1 MKLSFIYLF
10 IYLFLPFWHVLA
22 VPDPE
27 LEIGRGGIGHPDPYI
42 RGGAASKKILF
53 RPLGPQFS
61 LKIRGGQ
68 APRAPPLDPPLY

>member
-1 MKLSFIYLF
+1 MYLF

-22 VPDPE
+22 VPDPD
-27 LEIGRGGIGHPDPYI
+27 LRIGRGGGHPDPYI
-42 RGGAASKKILF
+42 RGGAVSKIILF